1 MEYHKENIIKTGIKA
16 TSFINQTTS
25 HENNIASFYNTS
37 LFTLIRGQFKALI
50 KISDGAIYENNQ
62 HMLLTIFSK
71 APF

>member
-16 TSFINQTTS
+16 TFINQTTS
-25 HENNIASFYNTS
+25 HENNIASCCITS

-62 HMLLTIFSK
+62 HMLLTIFAK